1 MLDTHPATHPE
12 LPPSPPPRPFLP
24 PSLARPPPPP
34 LSPSRPPSRPPSL
47 APPPPPRP
55 SLPPALPP
63 SLPACFPPCPLF
75 QDAQFTSNPDQVI
88 QSLSGAEPGLQDAFK
103 NGQTTYTKT
112 TINGI
117 DFLDYDLSG
126 TASHYMVRVGVQWD
140 RLFAFFVTAPESS
153 FAANKDTLQRTLTSF
168 ELYQQA

>member
-1 MLDTHPATHPE
+1 VEGLDKGVGGIDSKWAGPGSQRAFCITRGPV
-12 LPPSPPPRPFLP
+12 
-24 PSLARPPPPP
+24 
-34 LSPSRPPSRPPSL
+34 
-47 APPPPPRP
+47 
-55 SLPPALPP
+55 
-63 SLPACFPPCPLF
+63 
-75 QDAQFTSNPDQVI
+75 DAQFTSNPDQVI